1 MAKKQTINV
10 DIDGQLSA
18 EEFKSRSEYGY
29 TSNKDISIQKIDA
42 IEVENFRTLKNR
54 VLSLGKNLTIIS
66 GKNGTMKTTLMG
78 LIAHPFT
85 STSVDCF
92 GNQLKTPL
100 SEVFRLSLKYDDN
113 YSYNILLTSK
123 NNEKIREKITIDE
136 RGGRHRIVVS
146 GHEKGD
152 GNFIYNTSFLSL
164 SRLRPIIETKA
175 EEQKSIELNAEE
187 KEELKRFYGSIFLQ
201 TDRNDYIAV
210 YDNNKKKTFG
220 PSGDTATYDF
230 NSISSGEDNLGSI
243 FNTLL
248 SFKRTNDTGL
258 ICIDEIES
266 SLHPSAQVNLINY
279 LNHWSKQNNIQIVF
293 TTHSLHIIQYIYL
306 NMRKELEN
314 HNIMINFISFSRS
327 GSDKN
332 YEIVKNP
339 DYALAYEELTL
350 ISPKKVSQQYKTTVY
365 CEDKVAKHMLKTL
378 LGTKICEFIDI
389 QHNLDESENPGTS
402 KNTLIN
408 MCRSIPAVLYKTN
421 AFVVLDGDVHDEEVS
436 RIKDKKL
443 FMRLP
448 DTDFYPLEKRIII
461 YLLQLEANNP
471 LFEKLDKLQETIKN
485 ELVQKC
491 RINPPDISTVC
502 CADTKSCK
510 AWAQLDEKIF
520 KKCITAYCKSLDSTI
535 INAFKKDFIERLNAS
550 NVKLGLPKIDIN

>member
-1 MAKKQTINV
+1 MTKDKAMKVNTHKEP
-10 DIDGQLSA
+10 SA

-123 NNEKIREKITIDE
+123 SNEKIREKITIDE

-152 GNFIYNTSFLSL
+152 GNFIFNTSFLSL

-187 KEELKRFYGSIFLQ
+187 KEDLKRFYGSIFLQ

-220 PSGDTATYDF
+220 PSGDNATYDF

-248 SFKRTNDTGL
+248 SFKRTHDTGL

-266 SLHPSAQVNLINY
+266 SLHPSAQINLIKY
-279 LNHWSKQNNIQIVF
+279 LNYWSKQNNIQIVF

-306 NMRKELEN
+306 YMEKELEEQ
-314 HNIMINFISFSRS
+314 NIMINFISFSHAGR
-327 GSDKN
+327 DKN

-339 DYALAYEELTL
+339 DYSLAYKELTL
-350 ISPKKVSQQYKTTVY
+350 KNPEEISQEYKTTIY
-365 CEDKVAKHMLKTL
+365 CEDEIAKCMLKSI
-378 LGTKICEFIDI
+378 LGTKICKFIEI
-389 QHNLDESENPGTS
+389 QHNLDESDNPGTS
-402 KNTLIN
+402 KKTLIS
-408 MCRSIPAVLYKTN
+408 MCKSIPTVLYKTN
-421 AFVVLDGDVHDEEVS
+421 TFVVLDGDVQDQEVS
-436 RIKDKKL
+436 CIKDKKL
-443 FMRLP
+443 FLRLP
-448 DTDFYPLEKRIII
+448 DSDFYPLEKRIIV
-461 YLLQLEANNP
+461 YLLQLEANDP
-471 LFEKLDKLQETIKN
+471 LFEKIGKLQEAIKN
-485 ELVQKC
+485 ELVHEC

-510 AWAQLDEKIF
+510 AWAQIDKKLF
-520 KKCITAYCKSLDSTI
+520 KKCITAYCKSLDSTTV
-535 INAFKKDFIERLNAS
+535 NRFREDFIERVNVS
-550 NVKLGLPKIDIN
+550 NIRLGLPKIDIK

>member
-1 MAKKQTINV
+1 MIKEEDNHEE
-10 DIDGQLSA
+10 LSE

-29 TSNKDISIQKIDA
+29 TSNKDIDVQKIDA
-42 IEVENFRTLKNR
+42 IEIENFRTLKNR
-54 VLSLGKNLTIIS
+54 VLTLGKNLTIIS

-152 GNFIYNTSFLSL
+152 GNFIFNTSFLSL

-175 EEQKSIELNAEE
+175 EEQKNIELNTEE
-187 KEELKRFYGSIFLQ
+187 KEDLRKFYGYIFLQ
-201 TDRNDYIAV
+201 TDKNDYIAV
-210 YDNNKKKTFG
+210 SDNSKKKTFG
-220 PSGDTATYDF
+220 PSGSSATYDF

-248 SFKRTNDTGL
+248 SFQRTRKTGL

-279 LNHWSKQNNIQIVF
+279 LNKWSKQHNIQIVF
-293 TTHSLHIIQYIYL
+293 TTHSLHIIQYLYL
-306 NMRKELEN
+306 NMREELEK

-332 YEIVKNP
+332 YKIIKNP
-339 DYALAYEELTL
+339 DYALAYKELTL
-350 ISPKKVSQQYKTTVY
+350 KSPQEVSQQYKTTVY
-365 CEDKVAKHMLKTL
+365 CEDNVAKHMLRSI
-378 LGTKICEFIDI
+378 LGTKICKFIEI
-389 QHNLDESENPGTS
+389 QHNLDESDNPGTS
-402 KNTLIN
+402 KNTLIS
-408 MCRSIPAVLYKTN
+408 MCKNIPTILYKTK
-421 AFVVLDGDVHDEEVS
+421 AFVVLDGDVPDQEIAHV
-436 RIKDKKL
+436 RDKKL

-448 DTDFYPLEKRIII
+448 EPDLYPLEKRIII
-461 YLLQLEANNP
+461 YLLQLEAKDP
-471 LFEKLDKLQETIKN
+471 LFEKIDKLQDSIKN

-491 RINPPDISTVC
+491 RINPPDILTVRL
-502 CADTKSCK
+502 ADPKSCK
-510 AWAQLDEKIF
+510 AWAQLD
-520 KKCITAYCKSLDSTI
+520 KKLFSACVTAYCKSLDETTI
-535 INAFKKDFIERLNAS
+535 NNFKKEFVERLNAS
-550 NVKLGLPKIDIN
+550 NIKLGLPKIDIN